1 MSEDSTTN
9 ASINIMRPIIQ
20 EIEEQLPYMRRYAR
34 AMSGNRDLGDK
45 IAEQALIRFLRDE
58 DTLTESTDL
67 RVVLFRALQDER
79 GELDYALEDETVNKS
94 LVRANR
100 HLARLTPGSR
110 DAFLLSAFEQFSVE
124 EIAAIMRRSPED
136 VESLIAVARQD
147 LSNMITG
154 RILVIEDELA
164 TANDI
169 SEIVMEMGHSVIGN
183 APTKEDALEIV
194 EQVEPDLILS
204 DIQLANGGSGIKAVS
219 EILRTY
225 PMTPVIYITGF
236 PERLLTGKG
245 PEPAFLVTKPYS
257 PDQVRSAVSQAM
269 FFA

>member
-1 MSEDSTTN
+1 
-9 ASINIMRPIIQ
+9 MRAIIQ
-20 EIEEQLPYMRRYAR
+20 EIEEQLPYLRRYAR
-34 AMSGNRDLGDK
+34 AMSGSRDLGDRM
-45 IAEQALIRFLRDE
+45 AEQALLTFLRDDE
-58 DTLTESTDL
+58 ALPEGCDL
-67 RVVLFRALQDER
+67 RVVLFRALQDAR
-79 GELDYALEDETVNKS
+79 GAANYQLEDTFENAA
-94 LVRANR
+94 LIQGNR

-110 DAFLLSAFEQFSVE
+110 DAFLLSAFEQFTHQ
-124 EIAAIMRRSPED
+124 EIATIMRRAPDDIEG
-136 VESLIAVARQD
+136 LIAVARED

-164 TANDI
+164 VANEL
-169 SEIVMEMGHSVIGN
+169 SEIVMEMGHSVIGS

-219 EILRTY
+219 EILRSY
-225 PMTPVIYITGF
+225 PMTPVIYITGY

-269 FFA
+269 FFT